1 MSVLHIRLAPDYDI
15 REAGLGYEL
24 VYMDPVMHEWH
35 VLWEGPSMVQ
45 CEKAYLLVE
54 EGWSKLPEWDDPY
67 WDAA

>member
-35 VLWEGPSMVQ
+35 TIYEAPEILH
-45 CEKAYLLVE
+45 CEKAYVLHQ
-54 EGWSKLPEWDDPY
+54 EGWDVLPDWEELE
-67 WDAA
+67 